1 MIYTIG
7 HRTTYHYEKPVGFAR
22 CVLRLRPASSDRQTL
37 LSNVVTV
44 TPEPSNVIVGR
55 GPFGEETGTIVIE
68 LPHEQL
74 VIEAHS
80 RVDVHARFDH
90 DPDDSPAWEAV
101 GVAAFGARSLD
112 TDGPAAYLYPTRR
125 TPTAAAITDYARRSF
140 TAARPI
146 VAAASELM
154 TRIYVD
160 FIYDAEATTIST
172 PALQA
177 FEARR
182 GVCQD
187 FAHIMIAGLRGLGL
201 PAAYVS
207 GYLRTSPP
215 PGRPRLAGA
224 DATHAWV
231 AIWCGEDRGWIGFD
245 PTNAV
250 LAQNDHIVLARGRD
264 YSDVAPIDGIIL
276 APGGQTLKVAVD
288 VVPDGEARDSA
299 GKCRQSTVHQ
309 SAR

>member
-90 DPDDSPAWEAV
+90 DPDDSPAWEA
-101 GVAAFGARSLD
+101 GG
-112 TDGPAAYLYPTRR
+112 G
-125 TPTAAAITDYARRSF
+125 AAIRARRSF

-288 VVPDGEARDSA
+288 VVPDGEALDSA